1 MTKQIFEESNYRFSD
16 PIRYFKANDP
26 YFFEVDNIP
35 LKQLQENCLWLKDQ
49 VRKNS
54 GAITSVKRGDIDELR
69 PYASGGDRVVKVLPG
84 RYTAR
89 INDASTK
96 RPLAYLAQLLGQGL
110 GEVDGWA
117 AATPDAVNDPIFK
130 DGEGNQRLEAALNRF
145 QSLLST
151 NALGMTG
158 LEERVFTRPVV
169 NSDFPVDL
177 DGVDLT
183 ASGKAY
189 AGPSENIPGGGAYL
203 NPAVVTQ
210 ALLWAKSLDASVSR
224 IALPSFEFTSAS
236 TGFSKFPRTESF
248 FIKAWR
254 GISRNSIVDV
264 PDELSI
270 EVPSFDDTDFS
281 YIDSE
286 GNETQVDGVQSRIDM
301 VFIYSKPI
309 DASSVDILKASG
321 RETITQPT
329 LGIVRGAGI
338 KANFEETNNPSYDYL
353 DTQGDQHSILA
364 APGDTTNTDMGFT
377 SASGNDI
384 AYSVRGSFPSPD
396 DILNIAPVISEKLED
411 NAIELVGQS
420 ILPVAYVWV
429 QKDSQV
435 VLDTDVI
442 DIRPLFRTAE
452 LAYNERAGIT
462 AAFPQLS
469 LANPAVGKSQM
480 DYELQRVYDNLAGR
494 VDNVAA
500 GLEDP
505 SDSFNTLATGYVFGG
520 YFFGPESAL
529 FDYYQNELGLVNN
542 PNGIQTIKNTIRST
556 YNFGQLQAG
565 FEIPDRPDWDLAE
578 WCRIQNIDSKGEYVN
593 DYINTFLSQRRT
605 VASDASIV
613 GGNMLGQVRSDGR
626 TPSGDF
632 PERNRKFLNDQRVG
646 GNPYSNASFH
656 YISKTINFT
665 RPAWLADYHVDMEFV
680 NCVAQNWAGDNAQ
693 DQGTITYFGHWVEK
707 RQTSFTIY
715 IAFCGSNPS
724 SNQLPKLA
732 APHTN
737 TNGVTVNG
745 RGLSKFSSFAVP
757 VRPLL
762 YSNTSPV
769 LNGQNLGYVGNP
781 RLGVCTYPTVSW
793 KITGIPNNAINYHY
807 TSLNS
812 PGPIITLRDS

>member
-1 MTKQIFEESNYRFSD
+1 MSEQIFEESNYRFSD
-16 PIRYFKANDP
+16 PVRFFKANDP
-26 YFFEVDNIP
+26 YYFEVDNIP

-49 VRKNS
+49 IRKNS

-69 PYASGGDRVVKVLPG
+69 PFALGGDRVVSVLPG

-89 INDASTK
+89 VNDASTK
-96 RPLAYLAQLLGQGL
+96 RPLAYLAQLLGQGI
-110 GEVDGWA
+110 GEVDAWA
-117 AATPDAVNDPIFK
+117 AATPDPISDAIFK
-130 DGEGNQRLEAALNRF
+130 DGEGNARLASALEKF
-145 QSLLST
+145 KSLLST

-177 DGVDLT
+177 DGVDLDT
-183 ASGKAY
+183 SGTAY
-189 AGPSENIPGGGAYL
+189 AGPSQNIPGGGAYL
-203 NPAVVTQ
+203 SPAVVTQ
-210 ALLWAKSLDASVSR
+210 SLLWAKSINSSVSR

-264 PDELSI
+264 SDKLSI
-270 EVPSFDDTDFS
+270 EVPAFDEADFS
-281 YIDSE
+281 YIDSD
-286 GNETQVDGVQSRIDM
+286 GTETIVPGVQSRIDM
-301 VFIYSKPI
+301 VFIYSKPV
-309 DASSVDILKASG
+309 DTSSVDILKSSG

-338 KANFEETNNPSYDYL
+338 KANFKETNNPSYDYL
-353 DTQGDQHSILA
+353 NTVGDQNTMLA
-364 APGDTTNTDMGFT
+364 SPGDGSNTDMGFT
-377 SASGNDI
+377 STSGNDL

-411 NAIELVGQS
+411 SAIELVGQS

-480 DYELQRVYDNLAGR
+480 DHEVQRVYNEFAGR
-494 VDNVAA
+494 ISNIEQGDITV
-500 GLEDP
+500 

-520 YFFGPESAL
+520 YFFGPEAAL
-529 FDYYQNELGLVNN
+529 FDYYQNDLGLVNN
-542 PNGIQTIKNTIRST
+542 PNGIQTVKNTIRST

-565 FEIPDRPDWDLAE
+565 FEIPDRPDWDLSE
-578 WCRIQNIDSKGEYVN
+578 WCRIQNIDSKGAYVN

-605 VASDASIV
+605 VTSDASIV
-613 GGNMLGQVRSDGR
+613 GGNMLGEVGADGL
-626 TPSGDF
+626 TPASTF
-632 PERNRKFLNDQRVG
+632 PERNRRFLNNQRNSG
-646 GNPYSNASFH
+646 APYSEASFH

-680 NCVAQNWAGDNAQ
+680 NCVAQNWAGDNSQ
-693 DQGTITYFGHWVEK
+693 DQGTITYFGHWIEK

-715 IAFCGSNPS
+715 IAFNGSNPS
-724 SNQLPKLA
+724 ASQLPKLA

-737 TNGVTVNG
+737 TNNVIVNG

-757 VRPLL
+757 VQPLL
-762 YSNTSPV
+762 YSNTEPV
-769 LNGQNLGYVGNP
+769 INGQGLGYVGNP
-781 RLGVCTYPTVSW
+781 RIGVCTYPTISW
-793 KITGIPNNAINYHY
+793 KITGIPNEAINYHY
-807 TSLNS
+807 TNLNS
-812 PGPIITLRDS
+812 PGPTITLRDN